1 MMDKTFPRMPYTPP
15 MNGTVIFFVKGT
27 DPEDA
32 LRAALRQP
40 DPTALR
46 QPDPAAMRE
55 FLMSPPEPPEM
66 HYLSPRGGYPTAVPA
81 AGSDGNKNGKTKK
94 GNTVKIHLRNPGRGE
109 NEMSLPVKKKNQP

>member
-1 MMDKTFPRMPYTPP
+1 MDKTIPRMPYTPP

-40 DPTALR
+40 DP
-46 QPDPAAMRE
+46 AAMRG

-66 HYLSPRGGYPTAVPA
+66 HYLSPRGDYP
-81 AGSDGNKNGKTKK
+81 DGRSRRRERRKQERKN
-94 GNTVKIHLRNPGRGE
+94 
-109 NEMSLPVKKKNQP
+109 KKK